1 MGLNYGMEMEF
12 VRMENLSHCS
22 YYVITDVMA
31 EGPDV
36 DNTMPE
42 EPGTEEPEG
51 PGTEEPEGPGT
62 TDPEGPGT
70 GAEDP
75 ENLPQP
81 SGGDGNE
88 TEGADGQNKDN
99 GSNGK
104 NPGTTSPKTGD
115 GYGATPVLCA
125 VISCGIAV
133 YALRKR
139 RTA

>member
-1 MGLNYGMEMEF
+1 MAVNPSNPYGESTF
-12 VRMENLSHCS
+12 VRMEDLSHCS

-42 EPGTEEPEG
+42 EPDTEDPEG
-51 PGTEEPEGPGT
+51 PGTE
-62 TDPEGPGT
+62 
-70 GAEDP
+70 DP
-75 ENLPQP
+75 ENPPQP

>member
-1 MGLNYGMEMEF
+1 
-12 VRMENLSHCS
+12 
-22 YYVITDVMA
+22 MA

-42 EPGTEEPEG
+42 E

-75 ENLPQP
+75 ENPPQP
-81 SGGDGNE
+81 SGGDGNDAG
-88 TEGADGQNKDN
+88 GADGQDKDN
-99 GSNGK
+99 GSNVK
-104 NPGTTSPKTGD
+104 NPGTASPKTGD
-115 GYGATPVLCA
+115 GHGAMPALGA

-133 YALRKR
+133 YTLRKR

>member
-1 MGLNYGMEMEF
+1 MAVNPSNPYGESTF
-12 VRMENLSHCS
+12 VRMEDLSHCS

-42 EPGTEEPEG
+42 KPDTEDPEK
-51 PGTEEPEGPGT
+51 PGT

-75 ENLPQP
+75 ENPPQP
-81 SGGDGNE
+81 SGGDGND
-88 TEGADGQNKDN
+88 TGGADGQNKDN